1 MDGFSGGFV
10 FGANGSGLIT
20 PHFGISPSQSGINT
34 PGQFGNHAT
43 TFSQTSINAAF
54 NNQHKEGISIDA

>member
-20 PHFGISPSQSGINT
+20 PRFGGSPFHSGDNT
-34 PGQFGNHAT
+34 PGRFGGHHTALT
-43 TFSQTSINAAF
+43 QTSINAAF
-54 NNQHKEGISIDA
+54 DQHKEGIAINA

>member
-20 PHFGISPSQSGINT
+20 PRYGASPEHSGTNT
-34 PGQFGNHAT
+34 PGRFGSHAT
-43 TFSQTSINAAF
+43 VLTQTSLNAAF
-54 NNQHKEGISIDA
+54 DHQGKGVSIDI